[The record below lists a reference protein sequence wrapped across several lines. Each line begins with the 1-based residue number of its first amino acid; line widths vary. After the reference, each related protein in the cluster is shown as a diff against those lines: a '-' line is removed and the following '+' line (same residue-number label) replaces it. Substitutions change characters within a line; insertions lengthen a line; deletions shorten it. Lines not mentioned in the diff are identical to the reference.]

1 MKDQSTPSHPSSP
14 TLWRF
19 VVRQL
24 RLLAV
29 YAWVNFRRNT
39 IFRASLLMEQSS
51 YLVQLVISL
60 VLWKYLFTRLP
71 RFEGWTFD
79 AILVLHL
86 FGNLFLAL
94 FHSVFMGCHTIFGA
108 IQTGMLDLYLVSPV
122 DPRWAHLASWLRPE
136 ELVNRLLAQVPLV
149 LYLASRGVEPQ
160 PGRVAA
166 GLAVMLLGLCAFSCI
181 QLTLCYVAFWVP
193 RGDAILSFLDLFYN
207 FYRFPLNALSW
218 TVQLVIALFAPVVL
232 AVTYPALFAT
242 GGSSPGG
249 LALVT
254 AASLAV
260 LAMWWGLQQWVW
272 RRGLAAYQ
280 SPAG

>member
-1 MKDQSTPSHPSSP
+1 MKP
-14 TLWRF
+14 TLPQS
-19 VVRQL
+19 VNRQL

-29 YAWVNFRRNT
+29 YAWANFRRNT
-39 IFRASLLMEQSS
+39 IFRVSLLLEQSS

-94 FHSVFMGCHTIFGA
+94 FHSVFMGCHTLWGA
-108 IQTGMLDLYLVSPV
+108 IQNGLLDSYLVRPV
-122 DPRWAHLASWLRPE
+122 DPRWAHLASCVRPE
-136 ELVNRLLAQVPLV
+136 ELLNRLLAQVPLV
-149 LYLASRGVEPQ
+149 LYLASRGVELEPA
-160 PGRVAA
+160 RVAV

-181 QLTLCYVAFWVP
+181 QLTVCALAFWVP
-193 RGDAILSFLDLFYN
+193 RGDAILSFLDLFYG

-218 TVQLVIALFAPVVL
+218 TAQLVIALFAPVVL

-242 GGSSPGG
+242 GGSSPEG

-254 AASLAV
+254 AATLAV
-260 LAMWWGLQQWVW
+260 LAVWWGLQRWVW